1 MTPGTSPPQALR
13 RDRENS
19 ECPHC
24 FIPEM
29 TRGQRGGGGEG
40 IGLPCGEMGRRKPRE
55 IQNERVAFLSQFSR
69 PVVFS
74 PSENLPVQR

>member
-1 MTPGTSPPQALR
+1 MTSGTFLPQALR
-13 RDRENS
+13 RDRGNS

-29 TRGQRGGGGEG
+29 TGGQRGGGGEG

-55 IQNERVAFLSQFSR
+55 IQNDRVAFLSQSSR

-74 PSENLPVQR
+74 PSKNLTVWR